1 MGTWPS
7 LVAHIPA
14 SRTGW
19 TNGPTVDE
27 AERIAKGLRG
37 GEVSQGNRVQAVP
50 SHDEVERAIRSV
62 PGVAEATVARSQETG
77 RGRLRIR
84 LHPGEDAE
92 RVSWSVAATLRE
104 RFGIALDPEEIRP
117 RVSDGVAQ
125 RPPAEPVEVV
135 DVDSPTIED
144 LDEPTVPGEFE
155 PPATPEV
162 PVGASDATED
172 SRDELSAPRPTVEL
186 GTTNGHD
193 RTAWRPAIRD
203 LSSRNDGVT
212 ITVTARLEHHG
223 RMVAGEASG
232 APTTRGLRQ
241 AIAAATVAAVAELTR
256 NPLRAQVDRVSVGGA
271 DPASVS
277 VVVSLLSGRGE
288 ELLLGAAIVRDDVEH
303 AVMRATLDALNRRV
317 EPDLV

>member
-1 MGTWPS
+1 
-7 LVAHIPA
+7 
-14 SRTGW
+14 
-19 TNGPTVDE
+19 
-27 AERIAKGLRG
+27 
-37 GEVSQGNRVQAVP
+37 VSQGSRVQAVP

-117 RVSDGVAQ
+117 RVSDGVTQ
-125 RPPAEPVEVV
+125 RPPSEPLDVV
-135 DVDSPTIED
+135 DVVGSALEGLEERPAPDAPEASEADEEPAVD
-144 LDEPTVPGEFE
+144 LES
-155 PPATPEV
+155 
-162 PVGASDATED
+162 AS
-172 SRDELSAPRPTVEL
+172 R
-186 GTTNGHD
+186 HD
-193 RTAWRPAIRD
+193 RAAWRPAIRD
-203 LSSRNDGVT
+203 LSSRNDGVS
-212 ITVTARLEHHG
+212 ITVTARLEHAG

-232 APTTRGLRQ
+232 APTARGLRQ
-241 AIAAATVAAVAELTR
+241 AIAAATVAAVGELTR
-256 NPLRAQVDRVSVGGA
+256 GPLRAQVDRVSVGGA
-271 DPASVS
+271 DPESVS

-317 EPDLV
+317 ELELM

>member
-1 MGTWPS
+1 M
-7 LVAHIPA
+7 
-14 SRTGW
+14 
-19 TNGPTVDE
+19 
-27 AERIAKGLRG
+27 
-37 GEVSQGNRVQAVP
+37 SQGNRVQAVP

-117 RVSDGVAQ
+117 RVSDGVSQ
-125 RPPAEPVEVV
+125 RPPSEPVDVV
-135 DVDSPTIED
+135 DVVDSTLED
-144 LDEPTVPGEFE
+144 LEERAAPG
-155 PPATPEV
+155 APEV
-162 PVGASDATED
+162 PEPHEEPSVGLASA
-172 SRDELSAPRPTVEL
+172 
-186 GTTNGHD
+186 NGHEH
-193 RTAWRPAIRD
+193 AWRPAIRD

-212 ITVTARLEHHG
+212 ITVTARLEHDG

-232 APTTRGLRQ
+232 APTARGLRQ
-241 AIAAATVAAVAELTR
+241 AIAAATVAAVGELTR
-256 NPLRAQVDRVSVGGA
+256 TPLRAQVDRVSVGGA
-271 DPASVS
+271 DPESVS

>member
-1 MGTWPS
+1 
-7 LVAHIPA
+7 
-14 SRTGW
+14 
-19 TNGPTVDE
+19 
-27 AERIAKGLRG
+27 
-37 GEVSQGNRVQAVP
+37 VSQGNRVQAMP

-117 RVSDGVAQ
+117 RVSDGVTQ
-125 RPPAEPVEVV
+125 RPPAEPLDVV
-135 DVDSPTIED
+135 DVVDPTLAGLEERVAPAVPAIPQANED
-144 LDEPTVPGEFE
+144 
-155 PPATPEV
+155 
-162 PVGASDATED
+162 PVGGLEPA
-172 SRDELSAPRPTVEL
+172 
-186 GTTNGHD
+186 NGHD
-193 RTAWRPAIRD
+193 RAAWRPAIRD

-212 ITVTARLEHHG
+212 ITVTARLEHDG

-232 APTTRGLRQ
+232 APTARGLRQ
-241 AIAAATVAAVAELTR
+241 AIAAATVAAVGELTR
-256 NPLRAQVDRVSVGGA
+256 TPLRAQVDRVSVGGG
-271 DPASVS
+271 DPEAVS

-317 EPDLV
+317 EPDLI

>member
-1 MGTWPS
+1 
-7 LVAHIPA
+7 
-14 SRTGW
+14 
-19 TNGPTVDE
+19 
-27 AERIAKGLRG
+27 
-37 GEVSQGNRVQAVP
+37 VSQGNRVQAAP
-50 SHDEVERAIRSV
+50 SHEEVERAIRSV

-104 RFGIALDPEEIRP
+104 RFGIVLDPDEIRP
-117 RVSDGVAQ
+117 RVSDGVQQ
-125 RPPAEPVEVV
+125 RPPSEPLDVV
-135 DVDSPTIED
+135 DVVDPELGN
-144 LDEPTVPGEFE
+144 LDDDRAEVP
-155 PPATPEV
+155 TPE
-162 PVGASDATED
+162 PS
-172 SRDELSAPRPTVEL
+172 L
-186 GTTNGHD
+186 GLEPTNGHD
-193 RTAWRPAIRD
+193 RAAWRPAIRD

-212 ITVTARLEHHG
+212 ITVTARLEHDG

-232 APTTRGLRQ
+232 APTARGLRQ
-241 AIAAATVAAVAELTR
+241 AIAAATVAAVGELTR
-256 NPLRAQVDRVSVGGA
+256 TPLRAQVDRVSVGGA
-271 DPASVS
+271 DPESVS

>member
-1 MGTWPS
+1 
-7 LVAHIPA
+7 
-14 SRTGW
+14 
-19 TNGPTVDE
+19 
-27 AERIAKGLRG
+27 
-37 GEVSQGNRVQAVP
+37 VSQGNRVQAVP

-62 PGVAEATVARSQETG
+62 PGVSEATIARSQETG

-117 RVSDGVAQ
+117 RVSDGVTQ
-125 RPPAEPVEVV
+125 RPPSEPEPLDVV
-135 DVDSPTIED
+135 DVVDPELGGLEEPAAPAASEASPA
-144 LDEPTVPGEFE
+144 PMSRRPRRRAPV
-155 PPATPEV
+155 PPAVST
-162 PVGASDATED
+162 ASCHHR
-172 SRDELSAPRPTVEL
+172 SPRPDWSPPT
-186 GTTNGHD
+186 GHD
-193 RTAWRPAIRD
+193 RAAWRPAIRD

-212 ITVTARLEHHG
+212 VTVTARLEHDG

-232 APTTRGLRQ
+232 APTARGLRQ
-241 AIAAATVAAVAELTR
+241 AIAAATVAAVGELTR
-256 NPLRAQVDRVSVGGA
+256 TPLRAQVDRVSVGGA
-271 DPASVS
+271 DPESVS

-303 AVMRATLDALNRRV
+303 AVMRATMDALNRRI

>member
-1 MGTWPS
+1 M
-7 LVAHIPA
+7 
-14 SRTGW
+14 
-19 TNGPTVDE
+19 
-27 AERIAKGLRG
+27 
-37 GEVSQGNRVQAVP
+37 SQGNRVQAVP

-117 RVSDGVAQ
+117 RVSDGVTQ
-125 RPPAEPVEVV
+125 RPPSEPLEVV
-135 DVDSPTIED
+135 DVIDSTLGQAE
-144 LDEPTVPGEFE
+144 EPRASEEQPRGEPHEE
-155 PPATPEV
+155 PEPATTA
-162 PVGASDATED
+162 GAPDD
-172 SRDELSAPRPTVEL
+172 HVEL
-186 GTTNGHD
+186 PPPEPSVGLEAANGNG

-212 ITVTARLEHHG
+212 ITVTARLEHDG

-232 APTTRGLRQ
+232 APTARGLRQ
-241 AIAAATVAAVAELTR
+241 AIAAATVAAVGELTR
-256 NPLRAQVDRVSVGGA
+256 TPLRAQVDRVSVGGA
-271 DPASVS
+271 DPESVS

-317 EPDLV
+317 EPELV